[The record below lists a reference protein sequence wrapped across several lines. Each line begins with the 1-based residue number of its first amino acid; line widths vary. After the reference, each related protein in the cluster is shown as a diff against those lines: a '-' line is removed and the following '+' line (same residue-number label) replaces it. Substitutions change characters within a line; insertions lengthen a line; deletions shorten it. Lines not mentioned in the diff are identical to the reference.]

1 MVKCTKKEPA
11 LVYSL
16 RQEFLTEYVYLSGF
30 LAAFWSS
37 LALCP
42 TELIKCRLQAMR
54 ESNLEKGLEPP
65 RIGPFGLTR
74 QILNTEGIGGLF
86 HGLRPTFMREMPGY
100 FCFFFAYEFTR
111 EMFVKE
117 GKKNILL

>member
-1 MVKCTKKEPA
+1 
-11 LVYSL
+11 
-16 RQEFLTEYVYLSGF
+16 
-30 LAAFWSS
+30 
-37 LALCP
+37 
-42 TELIKCRLQAMR
+42 MR

-117 GKKNILL
+117 GKKNICTIVTLRYILPFSSPDFLAL